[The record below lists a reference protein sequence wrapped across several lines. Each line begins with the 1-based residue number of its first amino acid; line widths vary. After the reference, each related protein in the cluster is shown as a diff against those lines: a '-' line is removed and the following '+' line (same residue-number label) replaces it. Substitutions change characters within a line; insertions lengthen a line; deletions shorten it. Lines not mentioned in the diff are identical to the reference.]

1 MLLSFVRTC
10 QWQSNFFLRK
20 WFLTDHFV
28 KVNHS
33 TWGKIDVQLEI
44 STFFPFIR
52 MIKDP
57 SSEIISELPHVCWL
71 QVKFHQ
77 KAVMSEHWRNSNS
90 LTCLSTC
97 VPLSQNYNNQ
107 DFGDLASV
115 VLIISFYI
123 LFLVSAWNTGNFRL
137 QLMLFYHD
145 KFVEWYEWN
154 HQFVWMYWYLPF
166 FIFFWISENVLSCYW

>member
-1 MLLSFVRTC
+1 MPVTV
-10 QWQSNFFLRK
+10 NFFSTKMVSHGSFCESESQHMRENWCTVGDLYLFSLYPYDK
-20 WFLTDHFV
+20 GPFLW
-28 KVNHS
+28 N
-33 TWGKIDVQLEI
+33 
-44 STFFPFIR
+44 
-52 MIKDP
+52 
-57 SSEIISELPHVCWL
+57 SELPHVCWL

-154 HQFVWMYWYLPF
+154 HQFVWMYWCLPF